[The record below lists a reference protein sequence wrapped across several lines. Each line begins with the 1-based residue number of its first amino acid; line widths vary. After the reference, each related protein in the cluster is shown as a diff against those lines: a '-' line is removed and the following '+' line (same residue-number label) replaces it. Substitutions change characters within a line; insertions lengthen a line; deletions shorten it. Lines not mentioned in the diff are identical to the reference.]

1 MHERRTEKR
10 KMRNA
15 KIVSVLLASL
25 VMLAACGA
33 NDKNGD
39 VVTAAGA
46 APTASA
52 AVTSAV
58 SASGTSACTVT
69 DAAPADTTGTSA
81 IPDGAEKAAR
91 AYYKNTVY
99 EVVSLD
105 VKSATADKVVFTV
118 KAKRGGELLEQ
129 PRSIELTL
137 TGGIWTVT
145 GEGY

>member
-1 MHERRTEKR
+1 
-10 KMRNA
+10 MRNA

-69 DAAPADTTGTSA
+69 DAAPADTTGTS
-81 IPDGAEKAAR
+81 R
-91 AYYKNTVY
+91 AYYKNTVF